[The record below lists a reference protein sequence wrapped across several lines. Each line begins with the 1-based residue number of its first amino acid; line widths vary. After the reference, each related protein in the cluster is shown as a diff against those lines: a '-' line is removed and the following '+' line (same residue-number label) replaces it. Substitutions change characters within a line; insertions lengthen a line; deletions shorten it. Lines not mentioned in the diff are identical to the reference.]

1 MRRRRS
7 ESRRGSTILEFG
19 LCLLVLAPALLGMFT
34 VGMNLT
40 RNLQAVQVARDAG
53 HMYVRSVD
61 FSEAKN
67 QQLLA
72 RLAKELK
79 MVQDGTLDTPNPTGN
94 AVIILTKFHVPNL
107 AECIA
112 AGLDAGDCVNI
123 GVPVIVQRLWTGN
136 EDIFQSPFGTPAKA
150 KLKGKGAVDN
160 KDMLQEVALR
170 ATHPEMLPLIPEGQ
184 DAYLAE
190 VYVASPDFDLAS
202 VMTGTGVYARAI
214 Y

>member
-1 MRRRRS
+1 MRNRRS
-7 ESRRGSTILEFG
+7 TSRRGSSILEFS

-34 VGMNLT
+34 VGMNLN

-53 HMYVRSVD
+53 HMFVRSVD

-67 QQLLA
+67 QKLLA

-79 MVQDGTLDTPNPTGN
+79 MVTAGTIDTPDPNGQS
-94 AVIILTKFHVPNL
+94 VIILTKIHVPTA
-107 AECIA
+107 AECAA
-112 AGLDAGDCVNI
+112 AGLDPSDCVNV
-123 GVPVIVQRLWTGN
+123 GLPTFTQRIVVGN
-136 EDIFQSPFGTPAKA
+136 EDIFSSPFGTPPKI
-150 KLKGKGAVDN
+150 KLKGKGACEN
-160 KDMLQEVALR
+160 KDILEDPALQVQNTSL
-170 ATHPEMLPLIPEGQ
+170 LPLIPLGQ